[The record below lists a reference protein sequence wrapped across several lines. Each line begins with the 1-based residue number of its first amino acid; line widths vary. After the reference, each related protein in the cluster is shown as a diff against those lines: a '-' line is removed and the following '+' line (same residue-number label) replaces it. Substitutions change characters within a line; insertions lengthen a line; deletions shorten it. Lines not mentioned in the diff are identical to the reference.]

1 MIKLNKHG
9 MISKRLIAHEFAV
22 GNTVVEGGGTPEELS
37 VLSLTKDQLDA
48 LSYIVNG
55 EGRIIPVGEDG
66 TFDTK
71 IGHSYCIRH
80 TDDLTL
86 HEAWLSNDE
95 NLYVKRYGS
104 GQLLFFATSEKCKIN
119 DPSYIVTEVFRM
131 AALNDFVDWSGIS
144 TTQAW
149 FKEIEVELTDLLGS
163 RDKFILEIADV
174 NTLVVHT
181 DRADNTQLEAATAL
195 LERVV
200 PQNIDAIR
208 YNHAFDISWRDAEYK
223 YAECTSIADM
233 QAVNPNYM
241 TDLTSD
247 GEWVYALPNMV
258 VVGTPLPAG
267 GAPDGLFRYSS
278 MVTFSGSVPNLESAA
293 AFLRDALNFK
303 NFNAKLPKIKHLM
316 HSFNRTSIEEF
327 DVDISS
333 VLTFHGVFMGSKLK
347 RFKSELPNVTDMSV
361 AFQGA
366 PLEVFECSSDL
377 QNAVNIKWTFDGC
390 LLNKNSALSVLSKKW
405 KEKDI
410 IIGIH
415 IDHQTDDEVLAAIA
429 NAEAKG
435 WTLTVQWNGTPTSTA
450 STMAMGSL
458 IYAKIG
464 EHELPDGTTERVL
477 DWGHYV
483 TNPEGYEIFR
493 SLESAYKYFGL
504 EMPEKEEN

>member
-1 MIKLNKHG
+1 

-80 TDDLTL
+80 TDDLIL

-149 FKEIEVELTDLLGS
+149 FKEIEVELTELLGS

-174 NTLVVHT
+174 NTLAVHT

-195 LERVV
+195 LERIA
-200 PQNIDAIR
+200 PQNIDVIR

-223 YAECTSIADM
+223 YAHCTSIADM
-233 QAVNPNYM
+233 KAVNPNYQN
-241 TDLTSD
+241 DLTSD
-247 GEWVYALPNMV
+247 GEWVYALPSMV
-258 VVGTPLPAG
+258 VAGHPLPSNAAG
-267 GAPDGLFRYSS
+267 EGLFLNNTA
-278 MVTFSGSVPNLESAA
+278 MVTFSGYVPNLESAS
-293 AFLRDALNFK
+293 AFVRNDRKFK
-303 NFNAKLPKIKHLM
+303 KFNAKLPKIKHLM
-316 HSFNRTSIEEF
+316 HSFNNTSIEEF

-333 VLTFHGVFMGSKLK
+333 ILTFHGVFKGSTLK

-361 AFQGA
+361 AFQDA
-366 PLEVFECSSDL
+366 PLEDFECSSDL

-415 IDHQTDDEVLAAIA
+415 IDHQTDDEVLAAIT

-435 WTLTVQWNGTPTSTA
+435 WTLAVQWNGTPTSTA
-450 STMAMGSL
+450 STMAIGSL
-458 IYAKIG
+458 IYAKVD
-464 EHELPDGTTERVL
+464 EMERPDGTTERVL

-483 TNPEGYEIFR
+483 TNPEGYETFR
-493 SLESAYKYFGL
+493 SLESAYRYFGL
-504 EMPEKEEN
+504 EMSQMNEE

>member
-131 AALNDFVDWSGIS
+131 AALNDFVDWSGIEHY
-144 TTQAW
+144 QKW
-149 FKEIEVELTDLLGS
+149 FKEIEVELTELLGS
-163 RDKFILEIADV
+163 RNKFVLEIIDE
-174 NTLVVHT
+174 NTLMVHT
-181 DRADNTQLEAATAL
+181 DRVSDELLSAVKSTAETVMPEGTIL
-195 LERVV
+195 V
-200 PQNIDAIR
+200 Q
-208 YNHAFDISWRDAEYK
+208 YNHHIEVSWRDINK
-223 YAECTSIADM
+223 YATCTNIADFK
-233 QAVNPNYM
+233 AVNANYKN
-241 TDLTSD
+241 DLTSD
-247 GEWVYALPNMV
+247 GEWVYP
-258 VVGTPLPAG
+258 
-267 GAPDGLFRYSS
+267 
-278 MVTFSGSVPNLESAA
+278 
-293 AFLRDALNFK
+293 LRDYVGSSSDAVRAIFQSS
-303 NFNAKLPKIKHLM
+303 PM
-316 HSFNRTSIEEF
+316 TRF
-327 DVDISS
+327 DVVFEKIDIANA
-333 VLTFHGVFMGSKLK
+333 TFNSCSKLK
-347 RFKSELPNVTDMSV
+347 YVNPDTFKNARNVEGALGMAGLEECKLNLPKVTNAKALFWQ
-361 AFQGA
+361 AFSLRKANIYA
-366 PLEVFECSSDL
+366 PKLTTLTQIC
-377 QNAVNIKWTFDGC
+377 QNANNLKEISLSVGVISNAYNAFEGTQ
-390 LLNKNSALSVLSKKW
+390 LNKDSVLHIFSLLGSYTSGTHEMK
-405 KEKDI
+405 
-410 IIGIH
+410 IGIH
-415 IDHQTDDEVLAAIA
+415 VDHKTDDEVLAAIA
-429 NAEAKG
+429 EAEAKG

-458 IYAKIG
+458 IYAKMG
-464 EHELPDGTTERVL
+464 EHELPDGTSEQYI

-483 TNPEGYEIFR
+483 TNPECYETFR